1 MNSLGN
7 VKEWAVVK
15 NWKFILLA
23 LGVALLNILTQKAVF
38 SLPNLE
44 GNYLWIGAGL
54 LILATGNGCWIVHR
68 IGLWQEG
75 KQLRVLEAI
84 GFVAIGT
91 IVLFGVKMIG
101 SQLVMLEEGVGKT
114 TANQEII
121 QNSGMPNLILF
132 VFAVLFAPVLEE
144 LFFRGLIMGKIFGKV
159 SILGLLLSSFLFGW
173 IHGPT
178 NIGSWVIYAGMGLVL
193 GVIYRIS
200 GKFSY
205 VVLIHLINNLIGV
218 LLILLLQSLGLI

>member
-1 MNSLGN
+1 MNNLGN

-15 NWKFILLA
+15 KWRFILLA

-44 GNYLWIGAGL
+44 DNYLWIGASL
-54 LILATGNGCWIVHR
+54 LLLATGIGCWIAYR
-68 IGLWQEG
+68 SGLWQEG
-75 KQLRVLEAI
+75 KRWRVLEAI
-84 GFVAIGT
+84 GFIAIGT
-91 IVLFGVKMIG
+91 IVLFGVKMLG

-144 LFFRGLIMGKIFGKV
+144 LFFRGLIMGKIFGKA
-159 SILGLLLSSFLFGW
+159 SILGLLLSSFFFGW
-173 IHGPT
+173 VHGPT

-200 GKFSY
+200 GNFSY

-218 LLILLLQSLGLI
+218 LLILLLQSLGLM